1 MTSQTS
7 IHAYGDQVYRIPLPV
22 PIDGFD
28 DFISAWVHTA
38 DPVCVIDPGP
48 AVSSSALLAAL
59 DELGV
64 KRLDYILLTH
74 IHIDH
79 AGGVRALSDAF
90 PEAPVVC
97 HPKGIGHLADPERLW
112 QGSLKTLGRVAWAY
126 GPIEP
131 VPQERLSAAGQLRSE
146 TLAALPTP
154 GHAVHHFSYLLNN
167 GILFAGEAGGN
178 CLSLDDGGCYLR
190 PATPPRFF
198 LETHLQSLDRLIAL
212 KPERIC
218 YGHVGMQSGA
228 ERLLKAHRDQLH
240 RWEALIRPFFT
251 IHPEHEADAMAA
263 CRDHLLRNDSLL
275 SGFASLPAAVQE
287 RERSFIINSIK
298 GYWGY
303 LVSLED

>member
-7 IHAYGDQVYRIPLPV
+7 IFAYGDQVYRVPLPV
-22 PIDGFD
+22 PIDGFE

-38 DPVCVIDPGP
+38 HPVCVIDTGP
-48 AVSSSALLAAL
+48 AVSGRALLAAL

-64 KRLDYILLTH
+64 RRLDYILLTH

-97 HPKGIGHLADPERLW
+97 HPKGMMHVAEPGRLW
-112 QGSLKTLGRVAWAY
+112 QGSLKTLGRIAQAY

-131 VPQERLSAAGQLRSE
+131 VPQERLRAADRLPSE
-146 TLAALPTP
+146 SFAAVPTP
-154 GHAVHHFSYLLNN
+154 GHAAHHFSYLFNN

-178 CLSLDDGGCYLR
+178 CLPLDDGGCYLR

-198 LETHLQSLDRLIAL
+198 LETHLQSIDRLIAL

-218 YGHVGMQSGA
+218 YGHVGMQTDA
-228 ERLLKAHRDQLH
+228 VRLLGAHRDQLL
-240 RWEALIRPFFT
+240 RWEKLIRPFLT
-251 IHPEHEADAMAA
+251 ARSEDEATAMEL
-263 CRDHLLRNDSLL
+263 CRDHLLRSDPLL
-275 SGFASLPAAVQE
+275 TGFASLPADVQE
-287 RERSFIINSIK
+287 RERGFIINSIK
-298 GYWGY
+298 GYWDY
-303 LVSLED
+303 LQK

>member
-1 MTSQTS
+1 MTSQAS
-7 IHAYGDQVYRIPLPV
+7 IHAYGDQLYRVPLPV
-22 PIDGFD
+22 PIAGFE
-28 DFISAWVHTA
+28 DFISAWVYTA
-38 DPVCVIDPGP
+38 DPVCVIDAGP
-48 AVSSSALLAAL
+48 AVSGNVLLAAL

-64 KRLDYILLTH
+64 NRLDYVLLTH

-97 HPKGIGHLADPERLW
+97 HPKGIAHVAEPGRLW
-112 QGSLKTLGRVAWAY
+112 QGSLKTLGEIAQAY

-131 VPQERLSAAGQLRSE
+131 VPRERLCSADQLRSDSF
-146 TLAALPTP
+146 TAVPTP
-154 GHAVHHFSYLLNN
+154 GHAAHHYSYLLN

-178 CLSLDDGGCYLR
+178 CLPLDDGGCYLR

-212 KPERIC
+212 NPERIC
-218 YGHVGMQSGA
+218 YGHVGMQTEA
-228 ERLLKAHRDQLH
+228 NRLLKAHRDQLLH
-240 RWEALIRPFFT
+240 WKELIRPFFAAQ
-251 IHPEHEADAMAA
+251 HEDEAAAIAA
-263 CRDHLLRNDSLL
+263 CRDHLLENDPLL
-275 SGFASLPAAVQE
+275 AGFTSLPTAVQE

-303 LVSLED
+303 LAQNSA